1 MSHIQTLLI
10 HRPFSGEP
18 GLACSPGFFIHF
30 FWTKK
35 TSDTVF
41 FISGSS
47 SCHPPIDQ
55 ASGEGDNSNC
65 NGGDSMSTYFCLL
78 MAITQI
84 LATFVS
90 AFLLQNA
97 VYTTAS
103 EFYFT
108 RRAGLTSITE

>member
-1 MSHIQTLLI
+1 MPRIQTLLI
-10 HRPFSGEP
+10 HRPFSGES
-18 GLACSPGFFIHF
+18 GLACSREFFIHF

-65 NGGDSMSTYFCLL
+65 NGGDSMSTFLSSYGR
-78 MAITQI
+78 TQPRRNFI
-84 LATFVS
+84 L
-90 AFLLQNA
+90 QD
-97 VYTTAS
+97 
-103 EFYFT
+103 
-108 RRAGLTSITE
+108 GLG

>member
-1 MSHIQTLLI
+1 MSRIQTLLI
-10 HRPFSGEP
+10 HRPFSVES

-41 FISGSS
+41 FISGS

-78 MAITQI
+78 MAGHNRVRI
-84 LATFVS
+84 L
-90 AFLLQNA
+90 
-97 VYTTAS
+97 
-103 EFYFT
+103 FYKT
-108 RRAGLTSITE
+108 GWANQYHRVARCKQDYETNC